1 MAVYKYD
8 PSSGVYVLVDD
19 SQLIADPTL
28 AAISIST
35 DQADYAP
42 GSTAY
47 FTANVGVGDTVTFE
61 VTDVNGIP
69 VSGTNAPWTVTDGG
83 AGDLDNVANGV
94 VQTSWNVGF
103 DAAGESFV
111 LSAIDQTAGL
121 MATTAFTDSS
131 GTATTDISYQVQVD
145 LSTVGSTAQVN
156 QVTIEQIP
164 VGSTG
169 SSGTGQFPSFLRVHN
184 AGNNNTEQGYNTD
197 GDVKPSTG
205 AQDFQFDQVGGNFTH
220 SVQLGSMAIVNV
232 GGTDYREFRLDLGEN
247 VNNLISLDVLKLYY
261 SSNPALTSYDP
272 IGALGGTDTGFG
284 AAATLI
290 WNMDAGADGDV
301 SLKLND
307 LSSGNGHPDY
317 SFLVPNSFFAG
328 LSNSSYIY
336 LYSVFGGVSG
346 ERVDGTFEE
355 WSYRA
360 SGNVTPPPT
369 PHATVSI
376 AKDTVCPEDGESV
389 AGKTLLSGEDVK
401 WTYAVTNTG
410 TVGLNNVVVTDDN
423 GTPGTTADDFTA
435 TAVTVTFNSQ
445 EYNVGDV
452 NHNGILDA
460 DDATTTGVNEA
471 ETWQYSATGT
481 TVAGAYS
488 NTGTVTTSATGYNPA
503 NPPADLNPTAFDIS
517 GYTGVTVAPDSITI
531 KKEVSVDGGQTWSD
545 ANDPTG
551 PVLLTG
557 YDDPQYRFTITNNSD
572 VSLDIHLVDSKL
584 GIDQVVTVAGSGGSE
599 LVDAIGGSPIT
610 ASWAEGQ
617 QTNTATVSATFTDDC
632 ENTATASDSDDANY
646 FGANPSLTIS
656 KDIICPDDGDVLK
669 ADTKINLLKDSD
681 GKVEYRITVTNT
693 GNVAFANPVV
703 TDSQLAL
710 GTHTDTGTGTAGDN
724 ILDVGETWTY
734 TVLADWVAGG
744 PNTNT
749 ADVSVSFTDGAS
761 NTFTADPSD
770 SAIYFGLAPHITLD
784 KKTNGADSAKVLV
797 GQVIN
802 WTYAVTNDGNVGL
815 TGVGV
820 SDNNGTT
827 GTTAD
832 DFAAA
837 TVFGSNADLLGSDT
851 THNIGDLNNNN
862 VLDVGETWQFKASGI
877 AGATA
882 YTNIGTATTNA
893 VSDDCGDST
902 TPTATDPSSYTPIG
916 VTLAGLTK
924 GYWSTHLTL
933 WDATS
938 GDEKGSGS
946 EINVVPKYDWDHD
959 AKIGSNDLSTLTTN
973 GPSSSLGLVK
983 GANNGGGDSGLLMGD
998 LNHDGLVTGESG
1010 HLFFDLASAQ
1020 ILANSPVSGDARIIL
1035 ASQAVAAQLNE
1046 YNDYIYDQAHGGLA
1060 PGFDASPTGLIE
1072 EAVLW
1077 LKGQGAFSNGNSK
1090 INFSTANDL
1099 ASPAVQAII
1108 NDGAGTD
1115 YTLNGSAITFK
1126 STSMSSSDDSWSKLA
1141 STGYSYKSSYIA
1153 ANTDSDAG
1161 NDVTT
1166 TVYASGEGL
1175 KNALA
1180 AYNHGLDGST
1190 GGFVISTDGSL
1201 IGWQDSLGGPV
1212 YDVQANT
1219 VDAFWG
1225 ILEDQNL
1232 IGLHPIAGIANHA

>member
-1 MAVYKYD
+1 MATFKYD
-8 PSSGVYVLVDD
+8 PATGTYILVDD
-19 SQLIADPTL
+19 SQLIFDPTL

-47 FTANVGVGDTVTFE
+47 FTANVGVGDAVTFE
-61 VTDVNGIP
+61 VTDVGGNA
-69 VSGTNAPWTVTDGG
+69 VSGTNMPWTITDGG

-94 VQTSWNVGF
+94 VQTAWNVGL

-131 GTATTDISYQVQVD
+131 GTATTNISYQVQVD
-145 LSTVGSTAQVN
+145 LSTVGSTALVN
-156 QVTIEQIP
+156 QATIEQIP

-169 SSGTGQFPSFLRVHN
+169 SSGTGQFPAFLRIHN
-184 AGNNNTEQGYNTD
+184 PGNDHTEQGYNTD
-197 GDVKPSTG
+197 GDTNPSTG
-205 AQDFQFDQVGGNFTH
+205 AQNFQFDQVAGNFTH
-220 SVQLGSMAIVNV
+220 SVQLGSMAIVTV
-232 GGTDYREFRLDLGEN
+232 DGTDYREFRLDLGEN
-247 VNNLISLDVLKLYY
+247 VNNLISLDVLKLYD
-261 SSNPALTSYDP
+261 SNNPALTSYDP

-290 WNMDAGADGDV
+290 WNMDAGAGGDV

-317 SFLVPNSFFAG
+317 SFLIPNSFFVG

-360 SGNVTPPPT
+360 SGNVEPPPT

-376 AKDTVCPEDGESV
+376 TKDTVCPEEGQSV
-389 AGKTLLSGEDVK
+389 AGKTLLTGEDVK
-401 WTYAVTNTG
+401 WTYAITNTG
-410 TVGLNNVVVTDDN
+410 TVGLNNVVVTDDS
-423 GTPGTTADDFTA
+423 GTPGNALDDFAA
-435 TAVTVTFNSQ
+435 TGVSVTFNSQ
-445 EYNVGDV
+445 QYNVGDL

-460 DDATTTGVNEA
+460 DNLITTDVNEA
-471 ETWQYSATGT
+471 ETWQYFATGT
-481 TVAGAYS
+481 TVHGTYS
-488 NTGTVTTSATGYNPA
+488 NIATVTTSATGYDPA
-503 NPPADLNPTAFDIS
+503 NPPADLNPTAFDVS
-517 GYTGVTVAPDSITI
+517 GYTGVTVAEDSVTV
-531 KKEVSVDGGQTWSD
+531 KKEVSVDGGATWYD

-551 PVLLTG
+551 PTLIAG
-557 YDDPQYRFTITNNSD
+557 HDDPQYRFTITNSSD
-572 VSLDIHLVDSKL
+572 VALDVHLTDAKL
-584 GIDQVVTVAGSGGSE
+584 QIDLTVTVAGGGGSE
-599 LVDAIGGSPIT
+599 LVDTIGGNAIT
-610 ASWAEGQ
+610 AAWAEGQ
-617 QTNTATVSATFTDDC
+617 QTNTATVSATYTDAC
-632 ENTATASDSDDANY
+632 ENQATASGSDDANY
-646 FGANPSLTIS
+646 FGAAPSITID
-656 KDIICPDDGDVLK
+656 KNIICADDNSVLS
-669 ADTKINLLKDSD
+669 ADSVVNLLKDGD
-681 GKVEYRITVTNT
+681 GMVEYQIVVTNNGNVDLAGPTVTDT
-693 GNVAFANPVV
+693 KL
-703 TDSQLAL
+703 TL
-710 GTHTDTGTGTAGDN
+710 GSPTESISADG
-724 ILDVGETWTY
+724 ILEVGETWTY
-734 TVLADWVAGG
+734 TVTAAWLAGG

-749 ADVSVSFTDGAS
+749 ANATDSFTDSAG
-761 NTFTADPSD
+761 NTANLDESD
-770 SAIYFGLAPHITLD
+770 SAIYFGLDPHITLD
-784 KKTNGADSAKVLV
+784 KKTNGADSATVLV
-797 GQVIN
+797 GQAIT

-837 TVFGSNADLLGSDT
+837 TLFGSSSDLLGSDT
-851 THNIGDLNNNN
+851 THNIGDLDNDN
-862 VLDVGETWQFKASGI
+862 VLDVGETWQFTATGI
-877 AGATA
+877 AGSTA
-882 YTNIGTATTNA
+882 YTNIGTATTDA

-902 TPTATDPSSYTPIG
+902 TPTATDTSSYTPIG

-933 WDATS
+933 WDASS
-938 GDEKGSGS
+938 GNEKGSGA
-946 EINVVPKYDWDHD
+946 EINLTPKYDWDHD
-959 AKIGSNDLSTLTTN
+959 TKIGLNDLSTLTTS
-973 GPSSSLGLVK
+973 GPASSLGLVK

-998 LNHDGLVTGESG
+998 LNHDGCVGGDGSSD

-1020 ILANSPVSGDARIIL
+1020 ILANSSVSGDARIIL

-1060 PGFDASPTGLIE
+1060 SGFDASPTGLIE
-1072 EAVLW
+1072 EAVAW
-1077 LKGQGAFSNGNSK
+1077 MKGLGPFSNGDSK
-1090 INFSTANDL
+1090 INFSAGNDL
-1099 ASPAVQAII
+1099 GSPAVQAII
-1108 NDGAGTD
+1108 NDAAGVD
-1115 YTLNGSAITFK
+1115 YTLSGNAITFK
-1126 STSMSSSDDSWSKLA
+1126 STAMSSSDASWSKLA
-1141 STGYSYKSSYIA
+1141 STGFSYKSDYIA
-1153 ANTDSDAG
+1153 ANTDSNSL
-1161 NDVTT
+1161 NDVIT
-1166 TVYASGEGL
+1166 TVYADGEGL

-1201 IGWQDSLGGPV
+1201 IGWQDSLGGTV
-1212 YDVQANT
+1212 YDVHANT
-1219 VDAFWG
+1219 TDAFWG